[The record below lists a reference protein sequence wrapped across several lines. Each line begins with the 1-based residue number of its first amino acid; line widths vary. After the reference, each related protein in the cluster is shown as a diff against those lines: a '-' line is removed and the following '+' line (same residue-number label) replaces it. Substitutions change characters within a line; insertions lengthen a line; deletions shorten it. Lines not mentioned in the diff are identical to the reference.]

1 MKKLFVLLLVLSLIG
16 CSKEVNNI
24 SVKERLSNLSFE
36 QNEDLYLREVLQDNE
51 IYIEIIS
58 VNDKNFIRL
67 LDFDI
72 EKDVFVYNYEE
83 DTFSYLYYIDDELTS
98 KLVYSF
104 AEQSMIQGDNELW
117 EILEV
122 EANLLKEYFLSILKS
137 GNIDVTEM

>member
-16 CSKEVNNI
+16 CSKEVKNI

-36 QNEDLYLREVLQDNE
+36 QDEDLYLREVLQDNE

-104 AEQSMIQGDNELW
+104 TEQAMIQGDNELW

-122 EANLLKEYFLSILKS
+122 EANLLKEYFLSMLES